1 MKKGDFPLSDRLGL
15 SREEAAAYIGVGATL
30 FDEMVDDCRMP
41 KPKLINARR
50 VWSRMALEK
59 AFGLLPEEA
68 QENDTSSD
76 PWANVNCSAN

>member
-1 MKKGDFPLSDRLGL
+1 
-15 SREEAAAYIGVGATL
+15 
-30 FDEMVDDCRMP
+30 MVDDCRMP

-68 QENDTSSD
+68 QDNDTSSD